1 MRKLIVSNWKYEDYL
16 AITDR
21 KDSPTTQKRGLA
33 VIALINTKHYESIDN
48 EIRETVQW
56 VDGLITKEEK

>member
-1 MRKLIVSNWKYEDYL
+1 MRKLIVSNWAYEDYL

-21 KDSPTTQKRGLA
+21 KDSPTTQKRWLD

-56 VDGLITKEEK
+56 VDDLITKEEK